1 VLAAPIADF
10 TISIGL
16 NGGIMSQGSVTEAIR
31 HDIALANEANADLQ
45 AMEEVVD
52 AGPVEAKSDPKADS
66 ETDGKLI
73 LAEEVQLGRVKWS
86 AGELLK
92 PCV

>member
-1 VLAAPIADF
+1 
-10 TISIGL
+10 
-16 NGGIMSQGSVTEAIR
+16 
-31 HDIALANEANADLQ
+31 
-45 AMEEVVD
+45 MEEVVD

-86 AGELLK
+86 AGELPK